1 MSLTSTNEVLGL
13 YNVYMQKVLIHV
25 KKQLSY
31 GHFPAIA
38 AVLAA
43 ILKNPMT

>member
-1 MSLTSTNEVLGL
+1 MPMRFLAFITH
-13 YNVYMQKVLIHV
+13 VYMQKVLIHV

-31 GHFPAIA
+31 GYFPAIA
-38 AVLAA
+38 AILAS

>member
-1 MSLTSTNEVLGL
+1 MRFLAFITH
-13 YNVYMQKVLIHV
+13 VYMQKVLIYV

-38 AVLAA
+38 AILVA
-43 ILKNPMT
+43 ILKSPKT